1 METAK
6 QNLYSIQF
14 VSNVTGINPHTIRAW
29 EKRYGATKP
38 VRDKNGRRLY
48 SDGEIHRLD
57 LLNKLVGYGN
67 NISDIA
73 YMGVEELNEVYEKY
87 GGQNSENNKSNVS
100 IDIESTLSSIYLGVK
115 FFKLDIM
122 NHELTKAAEALSSI
136 DFAMKIVRPLIEE
149 IRKLKGEGVLSPDQR
164 EQIYLIIKSQLIK
177 KIYLFK
183 NTTNNKKKIL
193 ICSPQGRLN
202 ELGSMVAT
210 ILFLDLNYEVEF
222 LGGNVKPEILGEL
235 SKQFKADYIFVGLN
249 YSHETTMS
257 LIEKQRYL
265 ETLGENFFEKTKVLI
280 GAHDYCFS
288 VPHENMECFNN
299 FDAMI
304 SKIEGAHL
312 AVV

>member
-1 METAK
+1 METTRE
-6 QNLYSIQF
+6 NLYSIQF

-48 SDGEIHRLD
+48 TDNEIHRLD
-57 LLNKLVGYGN
+57 LLNKLVSYGN

-73 YMGVEELNEVYEKY
+73 YMEIEELDRVFERY
-87 GGQNSENNKSNVS
+87 GGNQKNESKFDNS
-100 IDIESTLSSIYLGVK
+100 IDIESTLSSIYLGIK
-115 FFKLDIM
+115 FFKLDVM
-122 NHELTKAAEALSSI
+122 NHEMSKAAEALSSI
-136 DFAMKIVRPLIEE
+136 DFAMKIVKPLIEE
-149 IRKLKGEGVLSPDQR
+149 IRKLKGDGLMTPDQR

-183 NTTNNKKKIL
+183 NTSNQKKKIL

-210 ILFLDLNYEVEF
+210 ILFLDLNYEVEY

-249 YSHETTMS
+249 YSHESTMS
-257 LIEKQRYL
+257 LSEKQRYL
-265 ETLGENFFEKTKVLI
+265 EVLGESFYEKTKVLI

-288 VPHENMECFNN
+288 LPHENMECFSS
-299 FDAMI
+299 FDAMV
-304 SKIEGAHL
+304 SSLEGAHL
-312 AVV
+312 ATV